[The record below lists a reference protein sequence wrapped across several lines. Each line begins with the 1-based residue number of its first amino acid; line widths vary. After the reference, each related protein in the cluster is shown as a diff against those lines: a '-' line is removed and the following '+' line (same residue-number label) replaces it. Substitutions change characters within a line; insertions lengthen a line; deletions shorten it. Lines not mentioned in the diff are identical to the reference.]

1 MTTKKIHINIL
12 QTQNELP
19 TQRKL
24 ETEKHSKQ
32 RYNSQQIRVSAF
44 DDYRVQKKHDWQ
56 DYYEKQLSE
65 IKSLYPNATHNELT
79 SIISKKWKKAKKNFK
94 FFDQL
99 AQQIKKEH
107 INKVSESVLN
117 KDDILQKLQLK
128 KESDQII
135 EKLRSS
141 SIKLILNNQIHE
153 LKGETILDA
162 INQNRLIIY
171 LNHPKEI
178 KNTKQEDTC
187 KSMRQTKDDSVQ
199 DKEQEEDI
207 DDNFQLVNN
216 IKDYL

>member
-12 QTQNELP
+12 HTTNELP

-24 ETEKHSKQ
+24 ETDKYTKQ
-32 RYNSQQIRVSAF
+32 RYHSQRIRVSAF
-44 DDYRVQKKHDWQ
+44 DDYGNPKKKDWK
-56 DYYEKQLSE
+56 DFYEKQLSE

-79 SIISKKWKKAKKNFK
+79 SIISKKWKKAKKNLK
-94 FFDQL
+94 YFDQL
-99 AQQIKKEH
+99 AQKIKKEP
-107 INKVSESVLN
+107 IKNNSESILN
-117 KDDILQKLQLK
+117 SDNNLENLQLS

-141 SIKLILNNQIHE
+141 SIKLILNNLVHE
-153 LKGETILDA
+153 IKGETILDA

-178 KNTKQEDTC
+178 QNTKQEDTYNC
-187 KSMRQTKDDSVQ
+187 MQQTEDDQIQ
-199 DKEQEEDI
+199 DKEQDKGN
-207 DDNFQLVNN
+207 DDNFQIVNS